1 MEWPIRA
8 HEFVS
13 FNKEVSIHAIKAAC
27 KRHYKSLPVEGLKC
41 DILAGDQG
49 PSCLSIEHV
58 PDLKVVHFRFIKP
71 QINRQS
77 TSVCDPCIP

>member
-41 DILAGDQG
+41 DVLAGDQG

-58 PDLKVVHFRFIKP
+58 PDLKVF
-71 QINRQS
+71 QIYQA
-77 TSVCDPCIP
+77 TKDPCIP